1 MSESERIRRATPKP
15 DRPRLPDHMEEK
27 FAPVDEKSR
36 QAYTK
41 IEEALDDLD
50 GLGAIP
56 QAELDVTD
64 TLVSTLRAPKH
75 DR

>member
-1 MSESERIRRATPKP
+1 MTSEERIRRSTPNP
-15 DRPRLPDHMEEK
+15 NRPRLPEHLEEK
-27 FAPVDEKSR
+27 FGAVDEKSR

-41 IEEALDDLD
+41 IEEALDAMDE
-50 GLGAIP
+50 GAVP

-64 TLVSTLRAPKH
+64 TLVRILRAPAH